1 MLFQALKQVAHVSAV
16 CICNQKIGRNS
27 CFADSVKA
35 KEGFGE
41 CVWFDGDFSGTENEF
56 TENFADQ
63 PRNKYGR
70 TKREAERLCLAASKI
85 QESTDFSTQ
94 NSSETET
101 EAKKK
106 GQSVLVLRAPRFFC
120 EDVLP
125 SEGNQIIVVEFHAQG
140 RDIHI
145 ECSNQ
150 FK

>member
-1 MLFQALKQVAHVSAV
+1 MCV
-16 CICNQKIGRNS
+16 CDQKIGHNS

-35 KEGFGE
+35 KEGSGE
-41 CVWFDGDFSGTENEF
+41 CVWFDGNLSGTENEF

-85 QESTDFSTQ
+85 QESSDFSTQ
-94 NSSETET
+94 NSSATET

-125 SEGNQIIVVEFHAQG
+125 PEG
-140 RDIHI
+140 
-145 ECSNQ
+145 
-150 FK
+150 

>member
-1 MLFQALKQVAHVSAV
+1 MCV
-16 CICNQKIGRNS
+16 CNQKIGRNS

-35 KEGFGE
+35 KEGSGE
-41 CVWFDGDFSGTENEF
+41 CVWFDGNLSGTENEF

-70 TKREAERLCLAASKI
+70 TKRVAERLCLAASKI
-85 QESTDFSTQ
+85 QESSVFSTQ
-94 NSSETET
+94 NSSATET

-125 SEGNQIIVVEFHAQG
+125 SEGNQIIVVEFHAEG
-140 RDIHI
+140 
-145 ECSNQ
+145 S
-150 FK
+150 F